1 MSKRIEDQLN
11 QIAGDIS
18 EIKIVQ
24 AEQHMT
30 LQDHTR
36 RSKASEARIGIVE
49 GLAEKTWYRL
59 DGHFKWLK
67 GVMWTLAVLAG
78 GLGVLWTGVQIY
90 LAIRGIK
97 P

>member
-1 MSKRIEDQLN
+1 MKRIYEKLDK
-11 QIAGDIS
+11 IAEGINDIKV
-18 EIKIVQ
+18 IQAVQ
-24 AEQHMT
+24 HTT
-30 LQDHTR
+30 LEEHTR
-36 RSKASEARIGIVE
+36 RSKASEDRIGIVE
-49 GLAEKTWYRL
+49 GLAEKTWSRL

-90 LAIRGIK
+90 LAISGVK